1 MVVPSGKKVELVEL
15 VMEADC
21 SEVKDLPDVVLGDE
35 QEGDKVQQEGETY
48 DQEVGDRDGKLERHQ
63 EGEGEKVR
71 QGALGLSIE
80 GQGALQIEEG
90 ESHHDLKD
98 SDSHTSQHSEAEVT
112 KVTPIPDV
120 PLLHEVLR
128 IPPGQSVPL
137 AQPEDEG
144 EELLGENEALP
155 AQAVADPRVPDEVML
170 ASKEPPDAGKT
181 DSDTAHLSEPKSTDC
196 DNFEAAAEV
205 INNLEE
211 GEEEEE
217 DLILSGNFVDTISEK
232 SREEDAASF
241 LPPLTMNTPLKRW
254 EVPRPL
260 VTSTPAAAAGKCF
273 RLKLCAM
280 AAPLSLFKGES
291 RLSLPPTSSSP
302 LPPPSPD
309 GPLSL
314 PGLVSPGGPKSYDY
328 LLKVFSSGDFSC
340 DSSFRCSWW
349 ATAMLGNRKYLAVLK
364 TELLRRHM
372 PLPQEQHSRRPP
384 S

>member
-21 SEVKDLPDVVLGDE
+21 SEVKDLPDVVHGDE
-35 QEGDKVQQEGETY
+35 EEGDKVHQEGEK
-48 DQEVGDRDGKLERHQ
+48 DHQEAGDRDDKLEHYQ
-63 EGEGEKVR
+63 EGEGEKVPE
-71 QGALGLSIE
+71 GALGLSIE
-80 GQGALQIEEG
+80 GQGAHQIAER

-98 SDSHTSQHSEAEVT
+98 SLTSQHNEAVVT
-112 KVTPIPDV
+112 QVSPTHEV

-128 IPPGQSVPL
+128 IPSGQSVPL
-137 AQPEDEG
+137 AQPEEEG
-144 EELLGENEALP
+144 EELLGDNEALP
-155 AQAVADPRVPDEVML
+155 VQTVVDPQVPDEVVL

-181 DSDTAHLSEPKSTDC
+181 DSTGDTAHLTEPKSTNC
-196 DNFEAAAEV
+196 DNFEAATEV

-260 VTSTPAAAAGKCF
+260 VTSTPAAATGKCF
-273 RLKLCAM
+273 RLKLCAV
-280 AAPLSLFKGES
+280 AAPLLHLKGES

-328 LLKVFSSGDFSC
+328 LLKVLPSGDFLCHALS
-340 DSSFRCSWW
+340 RCSWW
-349 ATAMLGNRKYLAVLK
+349 ATAMLGNRKYLAALK
-364 TELLRRHM
+364 TEPLRRHM

>member
-80 GQGALQIEEG
+80 GQGALQIMEG

-98 SDSHTSQHSEAEVT
+98 SLTSQDSEAVVT
-112 KVTPIPDV
+112 QVSPIPEA

-137 AQPEDEG
+137 AQPEEEG

-155 AQAVADPRVPDEVML
+155 VQAVAYPSVPDEVVP
-170 ASKEPPDAGKT
+170 ASKEPPDAVKT
-181 DSDTAHLSEPKSTDC
+181 DSDTAHLSEPKSTNC
-196 DNFEAAAEV
+196 DNFEAAVEV

-273 RLKLCAM
+273 RLKLCAI

-328 LLKVFSSGDFSC
+328 LLKVFSGGDFSC